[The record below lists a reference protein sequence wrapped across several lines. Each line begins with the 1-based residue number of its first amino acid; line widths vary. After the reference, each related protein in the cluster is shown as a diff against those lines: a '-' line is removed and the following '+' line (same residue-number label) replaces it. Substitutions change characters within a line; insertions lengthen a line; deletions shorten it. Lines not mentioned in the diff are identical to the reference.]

1 MSKTHTLGALQ
12 LAIMNVLWREGEA
25 TVNLVHSALLEER
38 GLAPTTIA
46 TMLTKME
53 KRGVVTHRTEGRKFV
68 YRAAV
73 SEDDVQR
80 SMVSDL
86 KDKLFGGNVAALVSH
101 LISEH
106 EVDSQELA
114 ELKELIQEK
123 ERGEH

>member
-53 KRGVVTHRTEGRKFV
+53 KRGVVSHRTEGRKFV